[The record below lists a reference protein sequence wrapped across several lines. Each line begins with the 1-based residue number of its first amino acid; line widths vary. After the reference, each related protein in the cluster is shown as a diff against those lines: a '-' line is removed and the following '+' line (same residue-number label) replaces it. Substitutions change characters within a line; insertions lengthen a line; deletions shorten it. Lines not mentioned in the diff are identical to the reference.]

1 MPAPSCD
8 QAAST
13 AVFMQD
19 WGWLAGATTISA
31 EKRYVLTN
39 LFEGLGVEASE
50 GVVLNGIADLDWG
63 QQTSQ
68 SSM

>member
-1 MPAPSCD
+1 
-8 QAAST
+8 
-13 AVFMQD
+13 MQD